1 MEHFT
6 VLSQRSK
13 HNEHFFVTL
22 NLTRNTHTHTYICA
36 LACTGTCAHR
46 EKEQIKGEKK
56 SWSIYVNQLQ

>member
-22 NLTRNTHTHTYICA
+22 NLTRNTHTHIHMCMGMHWHLCAQRKRANKGGKKELEHIC
-36 LACTGTCAHR
+36 
-46 EKEQIKGEKK
+46 
-56 SWSIYVNQLQ
+56 